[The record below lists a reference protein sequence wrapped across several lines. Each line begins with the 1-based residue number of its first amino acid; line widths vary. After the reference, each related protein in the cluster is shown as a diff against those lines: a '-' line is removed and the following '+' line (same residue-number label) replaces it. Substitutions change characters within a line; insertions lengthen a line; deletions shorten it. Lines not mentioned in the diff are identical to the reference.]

1 MGILK
6 KSFFWIAGITLIL
19 ILIVFISYQYQERQ
33 TKKTIEKIDDIFSK
47 QKSSM
52 LNKIDERREKNPDKN
67 AYFGDLHVH
76 TANSFDSYTFGNI
89 NSPDDAY
96 RYARGAALPH
106 PSGYQIQLKRPL
118 DFYAVTDHGIFL
130 LSLIHI

>member
-6 KSFFWIAGITLIL
+6 KSFFWIAGITLSLFL
-19 ILIVFISYQYQERQ
+19 IIYISYQYQERQ

-47 QKSSM
+47 QQSSM
-52 LNKIDERREKNPDKN
+52 KYETNERREKNPDKN

-76 TANSFDSYTFGNI
+76 TANSFDSYSFGNI

-106 PSGYQIQLKRPL
+106 PSGIKS
-118 DFYAVTDHGIFL
+118 
-130 LSLIHI
+130 SLRDL